1 MNSVKTAIIGCGG
14 IANAHIKG
22 LKLLWE
28 SGIKTFEIIAVCDVD
43 EPKAERMSEE
53 ISLFQGYKPTVYTD
67 VEKMLSLE
75 SQLQAVDI
83 CIVHKEH
90 HNVAIKCLEAKKH
103 ITIEKPLAITIRAAR
118 KILDS
123 AEKNGCILQ
132 VAENYRRAPSER
144 AINWAIREGMVG
156 RLRMLYWE
164 DIFERLWYWGWR
176 DHKELAGGGWTLDG
190 GVHFADLF
198 RYHIGEV
205 EELYAISKTYNPVR
219 FRDKDRLLDPIG
231 ITVEDTTM
239 ALLRFENGVI
249 GSWILTNSAPGKKIN
264 FRAIYGDKGCIVWN
278 DGVYRGDE
286 RVSMEELEKEFM
298 NNLSIQEKERL
309 FPNGITDTIAI
320 ELKEFFDAVL
330 GVGDIET
337 SGVVGLKDEAI
348 CMAVYESSL
357 LNLPVKIGDI
367 EECRIENYQNQ
378 LIGG

>member
-1 MNSVKTAIIGCGG
+1 V
-14 IANAHIKG
+14 
-22 LKLLWE
+22 
-28 SGIKTFEIIAVCDVD
+28 
-43 EPKAERMSEE
+43 EE
-53 ISLFQGYKPTVYTD
+53 
-67 VEKMLSLE
+67 MLSLE
-75 SQLQAVDI
+75 PQIQAVDI

-90 HNVAIKCLEAKKH
+90 HTVAIKCLEAKKH
-103 ITIEKPLAITIRAAR
+103 TTIEKPLAITIRTAR
-118 KILDS
+118 EILDS

-144 AINWAIREGMVG
+144 AINWAIKEGMIG
-156 RLRMLYWE
+156 KLRMLYWE

-219 FRDKDRLLDPIG
+219 FRDKDRLSDPVE

-239 ALLRFENGVI
+239 ALLKFENGVI
-249 GSWILTNSAPGKKIN
+249 GNWVLTNSAPGKKIN
-264 FRAIYGDKGCIVWN
+264 LRAIYGDKGCIVWN
-278 DGVYRGDE
+278 DGVYIGDE
-286 RVSMEELEKEFM
+286 RKSIEDLEKEFI
-298 NNLSIQEKERL
+298 NSLSTHEREKL
-309 FPNGITDTIAI
+309 FPSGITDTIAI

-330 GVGDIET
+330 GVGEIET
-337 SGVVGLKDEAI
+337 TGLVGLKDEAI

-357 LNLPVKIGDI
+357 LNLPVKIRDI

-378 LIGG
+378 LMEG